1 MPSFEIYIIIEQKI
15 NILNIQFEK
24 YNIMKQIRY
33 LIALFLSKAA
43 VKIIKMRGKSKGT
56 SAPGMLAMK
65 LCPDFIRCA
74 SVSNKDKI
82 ISVTGTNG
90 KTTTTGLLAHIVKES
105 GRQIVHNTEGAN
117 MLTGI
122 ATALVNNL
130 KFNSK
135 SDFFIFECDEAY
147 LRKLYDFL
155 ESDYLL
161 VTNLFRDQLDRYGE
175 LDTTYKKIKEAISKN
190 KKLNVILNADDP
202 TLEGIASDNPKV
214 YFGMEQAEFA
224 YAAQSSNA
232 PSESTDC
239 HICKKPLNYSK
250 RFYAHIGHYMCDCG
264 YKRPNPDYL
273 GFAKIFDSH
282 SELLIKYQNKETKF
296 IINMPGLYNV
306 YNALGAISAALEL
319 GVSED
324 IIKHALETYSSV
336 FGRAE
341 STVINGKKTLIQLI
355 KNPVGASEV
364 IRQIQG
370 FEKSKLVIILNDD
383 YADGRDVSWIW
394 DADFEVLSSYHQNI
408 VVSGTR
414 ANDAALRLKYAGV
427 DEKLITVEKD
437 IKRAVDLAIENAQSD
452 DTLLILPTYTALLKM
467 QTIFAAKNKVIS

>member
-1 MPSFEIYIIIEQKI
+1 MPSFEIYIIIKQKI
-15 NILNIQFEK
+15 NILNIQFEI

-33 LIALFLSKAA
+33 IIALILAKTA
-43 VKIIKMRGKSKGT
+43 IKMIKLRGKSKGT

-74 SVSNKDKI
+74 SDSNKEKI

-90 KTTTTGLLAHIVKES
+90 KTTTTGLLAHIIKES
-105 GRQIVHNTEGAN
+105 GKQIVHNTEGAN

-135 SDFFIFECDEAY
+135 SDFFVFECDEAY

-155 ESDYLL
+155 KSDYLL

-190 KKLNVILNADDP
+190 KNLKVILNADDP

-214 YFGMEQAEFA
+214 FFGMEQAEFA
-224 YAAQSSNA
+224 YSAQSSNA

-239 HICKKPLNYSK
+239 TICKKPLIYTK
-250 RFYAHIGHYMCDCG
+250 RFYAHIGHYECDCG
-264 YKRPNPDYL
+264 YKRPSTDYL
-273 GFAKIFDSH
+273 GFAKIYDSH
-282 SELLIKYQNKETKF
+282 SELKIKYKNQEADF
-296 IINMPGLYNV
+296 VVNMPGLYNV

-319 GVSED
+319 GISEEV
-324 IIKHALETYSSV
+324 IKHSLETYSSI

-341 STVINGKKTLIQLI
+341 TTVINGKKTLIQLI

-394 DADFEVLSSYHQNI
+394 DADFEILSSYNQNI

-427 DEKLITVEKD
+427 KENLITVEKD
-437 IKRAVDLAIENAQSD
+437 IKKAIDLAANNSQND

-467 QTIFAAKNKVIS
+467 QTLFAVKK

>member
-1 MPSFEIYIIIEQKI
+1 
-15 NILNIQFEK
+15 
-24 YNIMKQIRY
+24 MKQIRY
-33 LIALFLSKAA
+33 IVALLLAKTA
-43 VKIIKMRGKSKGT
+43 IKMIKLRGKSKGT

-65 LCPDFIRCA
+65 ICPDFIRRA
-74 SVSNKDKI
+74 SVSNRDKVI
-82 ISVTGTNG
+82 TVTGTNG
-90 KTTTTGLLAHIVKES
+90 KTTTTGLLAHIIKES
-105 GRQIVHNTEGAN
+105 GKQIVHNTEGAN

-130 KFNSK
+130 KFNLK
-135 SDFFIFECDEAY
+135 SDFFVFECDEAY

-155 ESDYLL
+155 DADYLL

-175 LDTTYKKIKEAISKN
+175 LDTTFKKIKEAISKN
-190 KKLNVILNADDP
+190 KNLKVVLNADDP
-202 TLEGIASDNPKV
+202 TLEGIASDNQKI
-214 YFGMEQAEFA
+214 YFGMEQAEFM
-224 YAAQSSNA
+224 YSAQSSNA

-239 HICKKPLNYSK
+239 TVCKKSLNYTK

-282 SELLIKYQNKETKF
+282 SELLIKYKDCETKF

-319 GVSED
+319 GIPEE
-324 IIKHALETYSSV
+324 IIKHSLETYSSI

-394 DADFEVLSSYHQNI
+394 DADFEILSSYRQSI
-408 VVSGTR
+408 IVSGTR

-427 DEKLITVEKD
+427 DENLITVEKD
-437 IKRAVDLAIENAQSD
+437 IKKAIDTAAENAQID

-467 QTIFAAKNKVIS
+467 QTLFSAKNIS